1 MCYSLRLYIPNFVDE
16 TRVKEFG
23 LKSMWRSPNGTI
35 RNILDVATTT
45 GQDSW
50 KFASALMAI
59 YIGGAI
65 SCVAVSEA
73 LGVSLSVIEL
83 VIGVGYDCNPMVF
96 TRVLGT
102 EEQGCGNCCNIY
114 ETCLYK
120 MWMKKYRCEIKEIL
134 EMEMKILEA
143 LNYYLVVF
151 HPYRALSQLVQD
163 AGMSNATQGLVNDTY
178 NIDLILVHPPHL
190 IGLACV
196 YVASVLKEKENTAWF
211 EDLRVDMN
219 VVKNIAME
227 ILDFYDAHKMITE
240 DRMCLGNHAFSI
252 SIGFLDKLLCYDH
265 QDRLTAKEAM
275 QRTTGCGHSGVE
287 KMKIQCLEGKYEKN
301 NAWEISGYFRQ
312 TIVRG
317 KSVGI
322 SVGNPWEPV
331 SHEVF
336 SLVTISVGN
345 S

>member
-35 RNILDVATTT
+35 RNILDGMAFREPIMCKNVPRIVPVATTT
-45 GQDSW
+45 GQDSR

-59 YIGGAI
+59 YIGG
-65 SCVAVSEA
+65 EA
-73 LGVSLSVIEL
+73 LGVSPSVVAARLNLCLGLMNKYQLEKKKYQLEL
-83 VIGVGYDCNPMVF
+83 EPQ
-96 TRVLGT
+96 L
-102 EEQGCGNCCNIY
+102 EA
-114 ETCLYK
+114 L

-143 LNYYLVVF
+143 LNSYLVVF

-163 AGMSNATQGLVNDTY
+163 AGMSDATQGLVNDTY
-178 NIDLILVHPPHL
+178 KTDLILVHPPHL

-196 YVASVLKEKENTAWF
+196 YVASVLKQKENKAWF

-240 DRMCLGNHAFSI
+240 DRA
-252 SIGFLDKLLCYDH
+252 IGFLDKLLCYDH
-265 QDRLTAKEAM
+265 WDRLTAKEAM
-275 QRTTGCGHSGVE
+275 GHPYFMQVRAAENSRMRTQ
-287 KMKIQCLEGKYEKN
+287 KI
-301 NAWEISGYFRQ
+301 
-312 TIVRG
+312 
-317 KSVGI
+317 
-322 SVGNPWEPV
+322 
-331 SHEVF
+331 
-336 SLVTISVGN
+336 
-345 S
+345 